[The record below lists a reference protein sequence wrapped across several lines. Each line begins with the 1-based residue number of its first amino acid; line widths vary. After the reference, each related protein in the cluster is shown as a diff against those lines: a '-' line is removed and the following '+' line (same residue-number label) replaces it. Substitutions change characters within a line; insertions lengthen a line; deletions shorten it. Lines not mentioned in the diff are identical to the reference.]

1 MQAFWLVT
9 FVFGIVASVI
19 ANSKGRNSLGW
30 YLAGM
35 FLGPFALIVAFLPPV
50 ERMGMFIRCPSCRE
64 VVRQE
69 AETCRFCHNGI
80 VRI

>member
-9 FVFGIVASVI
+9 FVFGITASVI
-19 ANSKGRNSLGW
+19 AHGKGRNSLGW

-50 ERMGMFIRCPSCRE
+50 ERAGMFIKCPSCKE
-64 VVRQE
+64 VIKKG
-69 AETCRFCHNGI
+69 AETCRFCHSGI
-80 VRI
+80 VRV

>member
-1 MQAFWLVT
+1 MHAFWLVT

-19 ANSKGRNSLGW
+19 AYSKGRNSLGW
-30 YLAGM
+30 YMAGM

-50 ERMGMFIRCPSCRE
+50 ERPGMFVRCPSCKE
-64 VVRQE
+64 IIRQD

-80 VRI
+80 VRV